1 MAQIVA
7 RGKIR
12 NKKMIIIC
20 DDMKFTFDGKENK
33 PLEQLIL
40 DESESVPPI
49 GGTYYPEKST
59 MLAIKS
65 VLETIFFDEL
75 FDIDVTGDIGTIP
88 YEKNMIY

>member
-12 NKKMIIIC
+12 NKKMIVIC

-75 FDIDVTGDIGTIP
+75 FDIDVTSDIGTIP